1 MAASDIEGTF
11 FIRPTTPVPAQTT
24 FLPPGDQVGQT
35 IIIPRIAC
43 FRRDESILSEERFIE
58 ALKRAVADT
67 IADFPHLCGKITWAN
82 KATRRVQLEIP
93 EDTTVQLVVKR
104 QSHLTADE
112 LEAKNWPPYMLKRAE
127 LTLSKWPTYGI
138 DTYNFAVQANLIK
151 GGVLLAI
158 HMNHV
163 HLDGI
168 GHVMVEMV
176 FAHHLSRAVDGKPYK
191 RSGIINDAA
200 LDKSLAW
207 GSHPARPILEWEDW
221 RKAGPPLEQPEGM
234 THDEFWEMLVA
245 TCDDFRM
252 SGWKFTKETQET
264 IRREG
269 QRPGGKKLSLASCMH
284 SFLWKVYVRARELE
298 PEQETIC
305 FTPVQT
311 RGRVKDLPQ
320 MWAGTALVYSRA
332 KMTAQQVREKH
343 AGELGEAIEAGTARW
358 TEETIREFWGSI
370 EDCPNLAD
378 VEPNV
383 NRVRG
388 PDVEFSNLSTFPFY
402 RNSWGKGLI
411 VKSWRVTEL
420 AFSDAY
426 VVIAPKLNNGDIEFF
441 LLATSDAHENILRDP
456 EFRRHAIYVTSNDP
470 DMEAEVERVT
480 PKQPAPK
487 SKL

>member
-1 MAASDIEGTF
+1 
-11 FIRPTTPVPAQTT
+11 
-24 FLPPGDQVGQT
+24 
-35 IIIPRIAC
+35 
-43 FRRDESILSEERFIE
+43 
-58 ALKRAVADT
+58 
-67 IADFPHLCGKITWAN
+67 
-82 KATRRVQLEIP
+82 
-93 EDTTVQLVVKR
+93 
-104 QSHLTADE
+104 
-112 LEAKNWPPYMLKRAE
+112 
-127 LTLSKWPTYGI
+127 
-138 DTYNFAVQANLIK
+138 
-151 GGVLLAI
+151 
-158 HMNHV
+158 
-163 HLDGI
+163 
-168 GHVMVEMV
+168 
-176 FAHHLSRAVDGKPYK
+176 
-191 RSGIINDAA
+191 
-200 LDKSLAW
+200 
-207 GSHPARPILEWEDW
+207 
-221 RKAGPPLEQPEGM
+221 M
-234 THDEFWEMLVA
+234 THDEFWEMLIS
-245 TCDDFRM
+245 TTSDFRM
-252 SGWKFTKETQET
+252 SGWKFTPETQQI
-264 IRREG
+264 IRAEG
-269 QRPGGKKLSLASCMH
+269 QAPGSKKKLSLASCMH

-370 EDCPNLAD
+370 EECPNLAD

-441 LLATSDAHENILRDP
+441 LLATSDAHDNILRDP
-456 EFRRHAIYVTSNDP
+456 EFRRHAVYVTSNDP
-470 DMEAEVERVT
+470 EMEAEVERVT
-480 PKQPAPK
+480 PQQPAPK
-487 SKL
+487 AKL